1 MARVNSKYEVT
12 DDYSLLQDD
21 DEPYGLFGPGVSRF
35 LTYDMWGIPSK
46 ERESRTVMSLTDYL
60 LHNVFS
66 DERTR
71 KLSES
76 DAANQRMNL
85 LTYRI
90 TSMTS
95 AAICYAPL
103 KATDGQYE
111 MPTIDIQE
119 MTSIGVAMAMLIL
132 SVMQNEIMLDTQME
146 AVKGTQNQK
155 LSASQTKMLQIQQQI
170 RKSRYQSPFQ
180 KFMKKLSDSCVMK
193 FLNSNYG
200 KAIMF
205 AIGAAVTIASFG
217 SAGPAVIAISC
228 VLLSFQA
235 AELVL
240 GKSMGELITS
250 GMDDGSAK
258 MALQMSIDIGL
269 MVASIAAGGGGGGS
283 DGAEAATKAAET
295 LGKVASAV
303 QKVQKAVQAVMTLIQ
318 ALDNFAMSQ
327 EQITK
332 MRCTA
337 EMEMIETLAQAE
349 QDFLQMLIDNQM
361 ADMQSLLAYT
371 KASFARAAE
380 VIREYGDTSQMIAR
394 NLVA

>member
-1 MARVNSKYEVT
+1 MARVNSRYEVT

-85 LTYRI
+85 LAYRI

-146 AVKGTQNQK
+146 AVQGTQNQK

-205 AIGAAVTIASFG
+205 VIGAAITIASFG
-217 SAGPAVIAISC
+217 SAGPAVIAIGC
-228 VLLSFQA
+228 VLLGFQA
-235 AELVL
+235 AELIL

-269 MVASIAAGGGGGGS
+269 MVASMAASGGGGN
-283 DGAEAATKAAET
+283 GAEAAVKAAET
-295 LGKVASAV
+295 LEKVASAV
-303 QKVQKAVQAVMTLIQ
+303 QKLQRAVQAAMKLIQ